1 MNNSHFSQSGI
12 RIFLKIFIILGLC
25 TTALIGLSASD
36 HAVQMES
43 LNSSLLSTVILAK
56 ASTVEELKK
65 YTSKTLNKGSKD
77 DVDEEDAEMDV
88 AEPNEPEESRAAFMK
103 LGDIKGEASDAE
115 SRIPAHT
122 PEWTNH
128 NESDPGVAGN
138 SQDAKHKEWIEIESM
153 SSPVSKNEK
162 TKAAVEEFQKK
173 KKLDTDG
180 VVGAI
185 AVEREMKES
194 GEKGGTTDMN
204 IGLGELQEATSDS
217 TTRNL
222 PLRKKPGRTTYGG
235 TTDDLKLTVPPLGYV
250 CEGGGANDECFC
262 EGVLD
267 CNKLWLSSDC
277 KKDTEW
283 QDGND
288 PSKGG
293 CTAAD

>member
-1 MNNSHFSQSGI
+1 MNNAHFSQSGI
-12 RIFLKIFIILGLC
+12 RTFLAIFIILGLC

-36 HAVQMES
+36 HAVQMDT
-43 LNSSLLSTVILAK
+43 LNSSLISTVILATGPTS
-56 ASTVEELKK
+56 AEIKK
-65 YTSKTLNKGSKD
+65 QSSKTLKKGSKGEA
-77 DVDEEDAEMDV
+77 VEEDTEMEI
-88 AEPNEPEESRAAFMK
+88 AKPNEPDESRAAFMK
-103 LGDIKGEASDAE
+103 LGDIKGEATDAE
-115 SRIPAHT
+115 SRVPAHT
-122 PEWTNH
+122 PEWTNP

-138 SQDAKHKEWIEIESM
+138 SQDAKHKEWIDVLST
-153 SSPVSKNEK
+153 SSAASKDEK
-162 TKAAVEEFQKK
+162 AKAAVKAFQKK
-173 KKLDTDG
+173 NKLDTDG
-180 VVGAI
+180 VVDSN

-204 IGLGELQEATSDS
+204 IGLGELQEATSKS
-217 TTRNL
+217 RSRKML
-222 PLRKKPGRTTYGG
+222 LRKKPGRTTYQG
-235 TTDDLKLTVPPLGYV
+235 TTDNFKLTQPPIGYV